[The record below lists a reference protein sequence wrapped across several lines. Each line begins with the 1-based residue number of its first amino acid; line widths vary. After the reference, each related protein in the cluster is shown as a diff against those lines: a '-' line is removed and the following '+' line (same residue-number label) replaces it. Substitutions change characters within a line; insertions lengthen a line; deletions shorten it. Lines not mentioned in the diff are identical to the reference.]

1 LDGGSP
7 VDLLVEVR
15 DRFGERLEGC
25 LYLGMEK
32 VAWFDAGFKGRASPP
47 RSSILWIVGFWIKE
61 GLSNRMALGG

>member
-1 LDGGSP
+1 MDGGSP

-32 VAWFDAGFKGRASPP
+32 VAWFDAGFKGRCKVDGHAVDALPV
-47 RSSILWIVGFWIKE
+47 SSRGCV
-61 GLSNRMALGG
+61 